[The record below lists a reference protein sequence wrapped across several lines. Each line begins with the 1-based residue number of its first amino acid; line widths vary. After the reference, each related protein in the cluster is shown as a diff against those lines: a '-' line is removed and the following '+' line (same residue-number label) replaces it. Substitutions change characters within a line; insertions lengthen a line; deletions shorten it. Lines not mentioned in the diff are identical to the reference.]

1 MLSFRTNDLCFTL
14 LYRLLEVGFGG
25 YTSVFG
31 VLIGFYIE
39 SGLILLL

>member
-1 MLSFRTNDLCFTL
+1 MLSFRTNELCFTL
-14 LYRLLEVGFGG
+14 LPEVGFGG